1 MSHCM
6 TISGITPRCIGQG
19 QSVLPVCKM
28 RWPCPYHLRSTAI
41 CDRDGGA
48 SADMDVF
55 GSGLYAV
62 LIQIGFSLSFRKVRD
77 DIYILHERIR
87 AL

>member
-1 MSHCM
+1 M
-6 TISGITPRCIGQG
+6 CI
-19 QSVLPVCKM
+19 
-28 RWPCPYHLRSTAI
+28 R
-41 CDRDGGA
+41 DRDGGA